1 MHAKFNSG
9 VEVYAV
15 SHSVP
20 TAGDFK
26 NYARVEPS
34 GGRVA
39 PPPVSHSP
47 ISWTKTPVR
56 RLHAWKNY
64 LKSSQSTNI
73 LQSSTR
79 LFPSPETYPGWSM
92 DLRALHCVICDHPV
106 GPSRAP
112 TRKWDVSP

>member
-9 VEVYAV
+9 VEV

-56 RLHAWKNY
+56 RLH
-64 LKSSQSTNI
+64 
-73 LQSSTR
+73 
-79 LFPSPETYPGWSM
+79 GWSM